1 MKTLKNVVLQLH
13 IIFIQHLCLNS
24 EILIYKNKKRRVWT
38 DLLRP
43 KLNAKLQY
51 QVSEQISALK

>member
-13 IIFIQHLCLNS
+13 IIFIQHLGLNS
-24 EILIYKNKKRRVWT
+24 EILICKNKKRRVWT
-38 DLLRP
+38 DLLTP